1 MRLKLLEAAQ
11 PIDKLKYN
19 IEKNI
24 LPRLSKYGLSFSSE
38 PTKVNKFKYLYNGVS
53 KGLSNQLS
61 LSTSNVLIDEWNET
75 NSDIFIADL
84 YGELKMNGQIE
95 PLGALSSKN
104 PDSVDEAMKEVNIEN
119 NKFVSQEE
127 LDDIKIIEPKHKGS
141 GLEPMSKEDWI
152 KLKNDLETE
161 LNDIRLQL
169 QKADEANDDETYYN
183 LYKYTYKDK
192 KDYYDKTFIPNYP
205 L

>member
-75 NSDIFIADL
+75 NSDIFVADL

-119 NKFVSQEE
+119 NKFVSQEK
-127 LDDIKIIEPKHKGS
+127 LDDITIIEPKHKGS

-161 LNDIRLQL
+161 LNDIKLQL

-183 LYKYTYKDK
+183 
-192 KDYYDKTFIPNYP
+192 
-205 L
+205 